1 MNKHFEPRKELT
13 NGSLNDAGVRIF
25 PSNDDLSS
33 KFDTARSS
41 LFKKCQKE
49 DCNDT
54 PMSIIELMIKNNFR
68 VAT

>member
-1 MNKHFEPRKELT
+1 MNKHFEPKIELT
-13 NGSLNDAGVRIF
+13 NGPLNDAGVRMF
-25 PSNDDLSS
+25 SSNYDLSS

-54 PMSIIELMIKNNFR
+54 AISIIGLMIKKN
-68 VAT
+68 